1 MNNVVAFR
9 HSAISR
15 ALAWPNLRRSS
26 GSLMH
31 MAKPRR
37 PALVAEWRVS
47 ATDGR
52 LECRWRSEGG
62 ECRDE
67 DGSRCAW
74 RRRAA

>member
-26 GSLMH
+26 GTLLR
-31 MAKPRR
+31 MAAQKRSG
-37 PALVAEWRVS
+37 LVAEWRIN
-47 ATDGR
+47 AADGR

-62 ECRDE
+62 EQRDE
-67 DGSRCAW
+67 DGSRRPGC
-74 RRRAA
+74 RRAA